1 MRISDWSSDVCSSD
15 LWFYL
20 GGLDNWRIAF
30 NQDWD
35 RAFQPPKKHFRSDN
49 IDSQRGA
56 AEWDGGNLYFN
67 QTGYDFDWQI
77 LPDKQGR
84 TQRQTTDRF
93 PTRQSTVT
101 DGESGMNSKQY
112 SRRRALCMAMGA
124 CLACIAAAPRSA
136 RHSDQRRVAKDC
148 LREDN

>member
-49 IDSQRGA
+49 IDPQRGE

-77 LPDKQGR
+77 LPAKQGR
-84 TQRQTTDRF
+84 TQRQTTNRLK
-93 PTRQSTVT
+93 TRPSTVT
-101 DGESGMNSKQY
+101 RSQDHRVRKERDKTGRT
-112 SRRRALCMAMGA
+112 RR
-124 CLACIAAAPRSA
+124 SQTNTKNQ
-136 RHSDQRRVAKDC
+136 RHT
-148 LREDN
+148 